1 MMRKPRIWVR
11 TCRMSMRFMIAP
23 RRGASSL
30 TSALP
35 APASTADLS
44 RQEEHGHERV
54 DRQRLGQRGD
64 DDHGE
69 LDACGGFGL
78 TADRLHGALT
88 DQAETDARA
97 DRGDAD
103 AERET
108 ESQRCLE
115 MHGPLLG

>member
-1 MMRKPRIWVR
+1 MMRNPRIWLR
-11 TCRMSMRFMIAP
+11 TCRMSMRFMSAP
-23 RRGASSL
+23 RRGGSSRP
-30 TSALP
+30 SAPP
-35 APASTADLS
+35 APASTADLP

-69 LDACGGFGL
+69 LNACGGFGL

-88 DQAETDARA
+88 DETQTDARA

-108 ESQRCLE
+108 ERQRCLE
-115 MHGPLLG
+115 IHGLLLG